1 MLKKLGRKSIDPTK
15 QWDLPDSLAA
25 TLSASSEPEIAALV
39 EIDPTRLANHNGLSP
54 LRRRSMSSPKAVQ
67 RTKSTRTAE
76 LELSATAS
84 SYENGRGNGAASGSG
99 KESGGS
105 SAEVMED
112 NLEKDSSASRAMRKR
127 AKKEEKERKKK
138 LKKEEKTK
146 QRKSYDGRN
155 SRKGNKKKDNE
166 HSILET
172 NFSASTTSLDENN
185 NMNKPLER
193 TPSKRGMITQS
204 VSAADMS
211 SHSSHSLASSLPPRG
226 HTAPDLH
233 VPQLY
238 IDPQEL
244 RNGVREFLRG
254 HRRERSGEG
263 PAYSVDSDSDSSRE
277 VSPRS
282 GAASSTTSPRNP
294 LLLSPP
300 STPYPSASSPTSPTV
315 PRSQLAFSD
324 PVLSKGHKR
333 GWSLGG
339 DNNNNNSQQPSSSPS
354 RSGAGTIS
362 AGSSSSS
369 SAPSSAVSSPL
380 HRRQSLNNFFE
391 RQQHHQQ
398 SQHHPQQH
406 QHQHP
411 VHSVSRDE
419 IASFSASLLSAAAAA
434 AAASSRSP
442 GPASPRV
449 SSSPSSSSTSP
460 TSSAASSPRGEP
472 PSPSSTSTCPSSSST
487 ATDLL
492 VSPKKNPQT
501 SVLHSLAN
509 GSSSSCSSPS
519 SASSPSA
526 SSSSREPHHQQQQLQ
541 TINVNNR
548 HSMMPRRKSSMNNG
562 LFSGALNNH
571 TKALRKANSNEIR
584 RKYEQKKYIF
594 SISSVPFIYE
604 VGHYSLN
611 DLLPSSSPRSSV
623 SPPSSPSPS
632 PSSSQQPKSLLG
644 RFLVD
649 RWAKRNLS
657 SSSSP
662 SSTRGPLPT
671 PPSVYSPSG
680 H

>member
-39 EIDPTRLANHNGLSP
+39 EIDPTRLANHSGLSP

-76 LELSATAS
+76 LELSAS

-185 NMNKPLER
+185 NNMNKPLER

-282 GAASSTTSPRNP
+282 GAASSATSPRNP

-369 SAPSSAVSSPL
+369 SAPPSAVSSPL

-398 SQHHPQQH
+398 SQHHPQQHQH

-472 PSPSSTSTCPSSSST
+472 PSPSSTSTSSST

-501 SVLHSLAN
+501 SVLQSLAN
-509 GSSSSCSSPS
+509 GSSASCSSPS
-519 SASSPSA
+519 SASSCSSSA
-526 SSSSREPHHQQQQLQ
+526 SSSREPHHQQQPLQ

-623 SPPSSPSPS
+623 SPPSSSPS
-632 PSSSQQPKSLLG
+632 PSQQPKSLLG

-657 SSSSP
+657 SSPPP

-671 PPSVYSPSG
+671 PPSAYSPSG